1 MLSRESVVF
10 PVCAEVEAQTEMLS
24 DSLETTLATKS
35 DIFDLKTDLAV
46 VKWMLGILLAG
57 VLAILLKAYFPH

>member
-1 MLSRESVVF
+1 M
-10 PVCAEVEAQTEMLS
+10 T
-24 DSLETTLATKS
+24 TITLATKS
-35 DIFDLKTDLAV
+35 DISDLKTDLAV